1 MNSKDHT
8 TSISKKFVNSRIVE
22 NFKPS
27 FVILKDGPLS
37 RCNFYFFLAIN
48 CSPDT
53 VIMKFSDPVLRR
65 LTINMTNITKLTLE
79 EKKKTYP
86 VPPWTWG
93 PSPRK
98 KEFHLYLPK
107 QVKSAG
113 QRLMISLV
121 VYPSLYL
128 ELKILHNQIH
138 DKKSKKKTRK
148 ITFVSSNEDYESTRN
163 LIICIHHKKS

>member
-1 MNSKDHT
+1 MQ
-8 TSISKKFVNSRIVE
+8 
-22 NFKPS
+22 
-27 FVILKDGPLS
+27 LLLLS
-37 RCNFYFFLAIN
+37 RKN

-138 DKKSKKKTRK
+138 DKKSKKKKLVKLHLSVPMRTTNPQEILLYVS
-148 ITFVSSNEDYESTRN
+148 ITKRVKQHMY
-163 LIICIHHKKS
+163 I

>member
-1 MNSKDHT
+1 MQ
-8 TSISKKFVNSRIVE
+8 
-22 NFKPS
+22 
-27 FVILKDGPLS
+27 LLLLS
-37 RCNFYFFLAIN
+37 RKN

-138 DKKSKKKTRK
+138 DKKSKKKKTGK
-148 ITFVSSNEDYESTRN
+148 ITFVSSNEDYESICTFKNIINPIMLKTPKYRICSEEIQLRN
-163 LIICIHHKKS
+163 GQLWKISNTEGKVHKFYF